1 MSDAP
6 PLTRPTPAAP
16 PDAAGAR
23 RPRAPL
29 AVVIPAVLVALA
41 LLLPV
46 AYLVLRAVEGGGA
59 SLDLLI
65 RPQTVR
71 LLGRTF
77 GLAAAVTASTIAI
90 GVPIAYL
97 TTRTDLPGRRAF
109 TVLTALPLVIPSY
122 VGAFA
127 LIAALGPGGL
137 IEGWLAPLGVTRLP
151 EIYGFLGAYLSLTLF
166 TYPYVQLTVQGALR
180 GLDPSIEEAS
190 RGLGRGTLATFSRVT
205 LPHLRPSIGAG
216 SLLVALYVL
225 SDFGA
230 VSLMRFS
237 TFTRV
242 IYIQY
247 RSAFD
252 RTSAAVLALVLVAC
266 TVAILIAEL
275 RVARTPRRTLQRSHG
290 TATRRPP
297 LVRLGRWRWPAAAF
311 CTTVVVAALVIPLT
325 TIAYWLVRGL
335 GAGEQLTLTVGV
347 AWNSVVASGLGAAAA
362 VACAL
367 PIAVLAAR
375 YRSRLG
381 TVLERTSYAGYAL
394 PGIVVALALVFFGA
408 RVGSPIYQSLGM
420 LVFAYVVL
428 FLPQSVGTMR
438 SSLLQ
443 ISPSV
448 EEAARSLGSGP
459 LTALRRVVIP
469 VARRGALAGGA
480 LVFLTAMKELPATLL
495 LAPTGY
501 RTLATMIWNAS
512 SEAFFARAAAPAVAL
527 ILLGSVPLAF
537 LIVRQRDLAQ

>member
-1 MSDAP
+1 MAEAP
-6 PLTRPTPAAP
+6 PVATPTAEAPAE
-16 PDAAGAR
+16 AAEAR
-23 RPRAPL
+23 RPRPPL
-29 AVVIPAVLVALA
+29 LVVLPAVLVAL
-41 LLLPV
+41 LLLIPIT
-46 AYLVLRAVEGGGA
+46 YLVIRAAQGGTDA
-59 SLDLLI
+59 IDLLLQP
-65 RPQTVR
+65 RTVT
-71 LLGRTF
+71 LLTRTF

-97 TTRTDLPGRRAF
+97 TTRTDLPARRTF
-109 TVLTALPLVIPSY
+109 TVLTAIPLVIPSY

-137 IEGWLAPLGVTRLP
+137 IEGWLEPLGVGRLP
-151 EIYGFLGAYLSLTLF
+151 EIYGFLGAYLALTLF

-180 GLDPSIEEAS
+180 GLDPSTEEAS
-190 RGLGRGTLATFSRVT
+190 RSLGRGALATFARVT
-205 LPHLRPSIGAG
+205 LPQLRPAIGAG

-242 IYIQY
+242 IYIEY
-247 RSAFD
+247 RSLFD

-275 RVARTPRRTLQRSHG
+275 RMARAPRTTLQRAHG
-290 TATRRPP
+290 TVTRKPP

-311 CTTVVVAALVIPLT
+311 CAAVVTAALVVPFT
-325 TIAYWLVRGL
+325 TIGYWLVRGISI
-335 GAGEQLTLTVGV
+335 GEPITLTVGV
-347 AWNSVVASGLGAAAA
+347 AWNSLLASGLGAVAA
-362 VACAL
+362 VAFAL

-381 TVLERTSYAGYAL
+381 TVLERASYAGYAL

-408 RVGSPIYQSLGM
+408 RVGQPLYQSLGM

-428 FLPQSVGTMR
+428 FLPQSVGTIR
-438 SSLLQ
+438 ASLLQ

-480 LVFLTAMKELPATLL
+480 LVFLTCMKELPATLL

-527 ILLGSVPLAF
+527 ILLGSLPLAF